1 MDNYYNQIKEQI
13 INNEI
18 TKQIKNYSINKSE
31 LTTYYNI
38 GKILNDAGR
47 HYGEG
52 IIKQYSINLSN
63 EFGKKYN
70 TTLLKRIRQ
79 FYLIIQKGATL
90 WHQLSWSHY
99 RILITINNIKEF
111 YLENIYSP
119 NKKRNII

>member
-18 TKQIKNYSINKSE
+18 TKQVKNYSINKSE

-52 IIKQYSINLSN
+52 IIKKYSTKLSN